1 MQEDDENVELWYL
14 MAVAFNSLQPP
25 DYESARCAC
34 GHVSTKSCVA
44 VEFVGCRWPEA
55 ASSRLLSTHLWPRLR
70 QGRFL
75 LPVLAVGGPAIDE

>member
-34 GHVSTKSCVA
+34 GTCSVA
-44 VEFVGCRWPEA
+44 VVGM
-55 ASSRLLSTHLWPRLR
+55 
-70 QGRFL
+70 
-75 LPVLAVGGPAIDE
+75 LPLTSVERTAEV